1 MGAGDVINYV
11 ISVKNTGNVELSSVS
26 ITDILK
32 DGNNS
37 ILSMSNGPYFSGSD
51 QGSAEG
57 TVKPGET
64 ATYRAYYII
73 EASVLNSGSISNTA
87 SATGSSP
94 GNTNDVSD
102 VSDDGDDT
110 DGNTVNDPTITTIT
124 PDPVIEVTKTA
135 TVTDNG
141 DGVTGSGDVITYT
154 ITVQN
159 KGNVVL
165 SGLTFVDTFTDGNNA
180 AIAFTGSPTFVSAS
194 AGSSKVHLHTMR

>member
-1 MGAGDVINYV
+1 MTISSLTVSDVL
-11 ISVKNTGNVELSSVS
+11 T
-26 ITDILK
+26 
-32 DGNNS
+32 DGNGN
-37 ILSMSNGPYFSGSD
+37 LLTMNTGPYFSGSN
-51 QGSAEG
+51 QGSGFG
-57 TVKPGET
+57 TLKPGET

-110 DGNTVNDPTITTIT
+110 DGNTVNDPTITLIT
-124 PDPVIEVTKTA
+124 PDPIIEVTKVA

-165 SGLTFVDTFTDGNNA
+165 SGLTFVDTFTCLLYTSDA
-180 AIAFTGSPTFVSAS
+180 ADE
-194 AGSSKVHLHTMR
+194 